1 MKKVQGLRTELQT
14 IAKLGSA
21 LAVLGWDQE
30 VNLPKKGLAIRGEVS
45 SLLAADIHR
54 RVTSADFVGL
64 VKGLAQS
71 KVLKALPADERVIV
85 RETWRDVKRAQK
97 LPVEFVEKFSK
108 LTTDAFAAWA
118 EARQKSDFSIF
129 KPYLKKV
136 VDMSRREAEY
146 IGYKDS
152 PYDALLDGFE
162 PEMTSKRLDEL
173 FIPLTAELSA
183 LVAEVKGKLQPKLPK
198 FKYEISAQQ
207 KLNKIVAKDV
217 GYDLEAG
224 RIDESPHPFTINFH
238 PTDVRITT
246 RYSED
251 DFWVSLGSVIHEVGH
266 ALYEQGLPAKEFGTP
281 LGTSVSLGI
290 HESQSRIWENF
301 VGRNRAFVDYLYPLM
316 QEQFGKLPYSSE
328 QLYLWLNRV
337 QPSLIR
343 VESDEVTYNLHIMVR
358 YSLEKALLENR
369 LRVDDLPD
377 AWNQTMKDYLD
388 VKVPNDAKGVLQD
401 IHWSHGTLGY
411 FPTYS
416 LGNLYAAQ
424 LFHKISQDL
433 PGLERRFASG
443 DFKSFLK
450 WLRKNI
456 HQHGRRYSPEELIKK
471 ATGEPLSSN
480 YLFDHLKQKISLQQK
495 K

>member
-1 MKKVQGLRTELQT
+1 MKKIQDLRDQLLTV
-14 IAKLGSA
+14 AKLGSA

-30 VNLPKKGLAIRGEVS
+30 VNLPSKGLSIRGEINS
-45 SLLAADIHR
+45 MLAADIHR
-54 RVTSADFVGL
+54 RVTSPEFVML
-64 VKGLAQS
+64 VKSLAAPKIFKTLS
-71 KVLKALPADERVIV
+71 GDEQVIV
-85 RETWRDVKRAQK
+85 RETWRDVQRAQK
-97 LPVEFVEKFSK
+97 LPVKFVEEFAK
-108 LTTDAFAAWA
+108 LSTDAFAAWA
-118 EARQKSDFSIF
+118 AARQKSDFLIF

-136 VDMSRREAEY
+136 VKMSRQEAEY

-162 PEMTSKRLDEL
+162 PGMTSKRLDEL
-173 FIPLTAELSA
+173 FVPLAKELSSLIIQA
-183 LVAEVKGKLQPKLPK
+183 KNNNLPELPK

-207 KLNKIVAKDV
+207 NLNEIVAGDL

-246 RYSED
+246 RYDEN

-266 ALYEQGLPAKEFGTP
+266 ALYEQGLPTEEFGTP
-281 LGTSVSLGI
+281 LGSSVSLGV

-301 VGRNRAFVDYLYPLM
+301 VGRSRAFVDYLYPLM
-316 QEQFGKLPYSSE
+316 QKHFGKLPYKPE
-328 QLYLWLNRV
+328 ELHLWLNRV

-358 YSLEKALLENR
+358 YELEKAMIENR
-369 LRVDDLPD
+369 LEVDDLPQ
-377 AWNQTMKDYLD
+377 AWSKKMEEYLG

-424 LFHKISQDL
+424 LFSKISQDIPNL
-433 PGLERRFASG
+433 QKKFADG
-443 DFKSFLK
+443 DFKPFLK
-450 WLRKNI
+450 WLRQNI
-456 HQHGRRYSPEELIKK
+456 HQYGRRYQPEELIQL
-471 ATGEPLSSN
+471 ATGEPLN
-480 YLFDHLKQKISLQQK
+480 TKYLWDHLRERLELNR
-495 K
+495 